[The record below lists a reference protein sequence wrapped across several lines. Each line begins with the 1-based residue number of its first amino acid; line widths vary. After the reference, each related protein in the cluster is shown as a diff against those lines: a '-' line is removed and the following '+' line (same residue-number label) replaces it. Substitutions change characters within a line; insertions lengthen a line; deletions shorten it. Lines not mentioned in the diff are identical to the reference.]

1 MVVTAAATTCL
12 MQLEL
17 QETSVRYPNLARPV
31 VESVSLSLA
40 AGDIGVLLGPSGS
53 GKTTLLRAVAG
64 LEPLTHG
71 SIRLGERVLSTASLT
86 LAPEQRR
93 MGMVFQDYALFPHL
107 SVSENVAF
115 GLNALSRSAQR
126 ARVAEMLQLVGL
138 AEQAARYPHQLSG
151 GQQQRVALARALAP
165 KPQLLLLD
173 EPFSNLDV
181 HLREHLA
188 QELRQILKTAN
199 TTALLVTH
207 DQLEAFAI
215 GDRVGVL
222 HQGQLHQWSAPQTLY
237 QHPASPFVAQFVGQG
252 ALVAVQLAQNSDGTC
267 TLNTPLGAQ
276 ACDSQA
282 KAPAGNARLL
292 LRPTDVL
299 CDSAATTQ
307 ATVLRQTF
315 CGDSYLYTLA
325 LPDGEQIQ
333 MRSSSAHQHPPGSIV
348 GIRYASEQ
356 QPVLFPA
363 A

>member
-1 MVVTAAATTCL
+1 

-17 QETSVRYPNLARPV
+17 HQTSIRYAKQSRPV
-31 VESVSLSLA
+31 VESVTLSLA
-40 AGDIGVLLGPSGS
+40 AGAIGVLLGPSGS

-71 SIRLGERVLSTASLT
+71 SISLGGRTLSTASMT

-107 SVSENVAF
+107 SVTENVAF
-115 GLNALSRSAQR
+115 GLHGQSRSAQR
-126 ARVAEMLQLVGL
+126 ARVAEMLALVGL

-165 KPQLLLLD
+165 APQLLLLD

-188 QELRQILKTAN
+188 QELRQILKAAN

-215 GDRVGVL
+215 GDMVGVL
-222 HQGQLHQWSAPQTLY
+222 NQGQLHQWSAPQTLY
-237 QHPASPFVAQFVGQG
+237 QHPASTFVAQFVGQG
-252 ALVAVQLAQNSDGTC
+252 AFVPVQLAQNSDGTC

-282 KAPAGNARLL
+282 QQQTGSARLL

-299 CDSAATTQ
+299 CDNSATTQ

-325 LPDGEQIQ
+325 LPSGEHIQ

-363 A
+363 I

>member
-1 MVVTAAATTCL
+1 

-17 QETSVRYPNLARPV
+17 HQTSIRYAKQSRPV

-40 AGDIGVLLGPSGS
+40 AGAIGVLLGPSGS

-64 LEPLTHG
+64 LEPLSQG
-71 SIRLGERVLSTASLT
+71 SISLGGRTLSTATMT

-107 SVSENVAF
+107 SVTENVAF
-115 GLNALSRSAQR
+115 GLHGQSRSAKR
-126 ARVAEMLQLVGL
+126 ARVAEMLELVGL

-165 KPQLLLLD
+165 APQLLLLD

-188 QELRQILKTAN
+188 QELRHILKAAN

-215 GDRVGVL
+215 GDMVGVL
-222 HQGQLHQWSAPQTLY
+222 NQGQLHQWSAPQTLY
-237 QHPASPFVAQFVGQG
+237 QHPASTFVAQFVGQG
-252 ALVAVQLAQNSDGTC
+252 AFVPVQLAQNSDGTC

-282 KAPAGNARLL
+282 TQQTGSARLL

-299 CDSAATTQ
+299 CDAHASTQ

-325 LPDGEQIQ
+325 LASGEHIQ